1 MLEEGEEESGLELS
15 WRCAPPHQHKFP
27 FCCCWWFGGCRR
39 AAEKGFGD
47 FCSAAAT
54 SGSENKRTLDALG
67 NFSNYNSIPTG
78 FYFIFFR
85 SSCRISFLWKIGS
98 LDDGLIFYF

>member
-1 MLEEGEEESGLELS
+1 MDWS
-15 WRCAPPHQHKFP
+15 WRCAPHQHKFA
-27 FCCCWWFGGCRR
+27 FFLLLMVWWVQACSR
-39 AAEKGFGD
+39 EGFGD

-67 NFSNYNSIPTG
+67 NFSNYNRIPTG
-78 FYFIFFR
+78 FYFVFFR